1 MGDAATNTQPIIVRK
16 GITSSSMKETPTIK
30 SVRDVRKYERIVLST
45 ANSVRYAAKFLVVC
59 L

>member
-1 MGDAATNTQPIIVRK
+1 
-16 GITSSSMKETPTIK
+16 MKETPTIK